1 MRRTVVKISLLI
13 AVGLAGL
20 VLAFALT
27 GCGSSYG
34 GGGGGGKSQTGNT
47 STTGG
52 GY

>member
-1 MRRTVVKISLLI
+1 MRQTVVKISLLI

-34 GGGGGGKSQTGNT
+34 GGGGGKSQTGNT